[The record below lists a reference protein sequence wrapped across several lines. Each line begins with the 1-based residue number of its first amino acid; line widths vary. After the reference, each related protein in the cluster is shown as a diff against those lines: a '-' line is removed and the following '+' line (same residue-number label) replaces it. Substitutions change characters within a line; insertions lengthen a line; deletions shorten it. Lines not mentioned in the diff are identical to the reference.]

1 MGKGQGRGNGKTYP
15 KAKSTK
21 QDAPTVSATSL
32 FGLSPLT
39 TGVLPQMGAQM
50 GMMTPFGMPQMG
62 MAASQLNP
70 FSSTAMPTPTTTTE
84 QSALQMMLLQQQFA
98 GGAQGVDVTL
108 TPTEQFYIA
117 GAIREKQKREHEEA
131 ERQLREKATGLPLDY
146 LESVAKSRSPKKD
159 NSGKRKTKKKSRME
173 DESDEALT
181 SVEPTP
187 NPTPTKS
194 SKRRDRLA
202 DKLNEA
208 KKDAAKYK
216 ALVEKMEK
224 HLPDRHTASDDD
236 SPAKSTRSSDVGK
249 RLKALL
255 ALAKQEV
262 QEEMGEEFEEMKQ
275 FAEQLRAA
283 NTRRTKR
290 KTTLEN
296 ELAAAEDDSV
306 GTKTNSPAS
315 AVALTAATVRSN
327 FLKQKVAMPSKTQ
340 MGFNTPAKTADALLE
355 SLQGAMLRVREV
367 DPDQQFDKPVASQ
380 LAEMDAL
387 ITPLKAVFD
396 RAVQAQNG
404 KLGREPKVYETKF
417 RGLMDHFN
425 LKKQV
430 GAREGIESLLGRVTL
445 ACCVCE
451 VDLEEDALCNDL
463 LSGKQ

>member
-1 MGKGQGRGNGKTYP
+1 
-15 KAKSTK
+15 
-21 QDAPTVSATSL
+21 
-32 FGLSPLT
+32 
-39 TGVLPQMGAQM
+39 
-50 GMMTPFGMPQMG
+50 
-62 MAASQLNP
+62 
-70 FSSTAMPTPTTTTE
+70 
-84 QSALQMMLLQQQFA
+84 
-98 GGAQGVDVTL
+98 VDVTL
-108 TPTEQFYIA
+108 MPTEQFYIA
-117 GAIREKQKREHEEA
+117 GATCIRETQQREHEEA
-131 ERQLREKATGLPLDY
+131 ERQMRATATGLPLEY
-146 LESVAKSRSPKKD
+146 LESVAKSRSPTKKD
-159 NSGKRKTKKKSRME
+159 TSGKRKTKKKSRME

-181 SVEPTP
+181 SVEPIP
-187 NPTPTKS
+187 QPTPTKS

-249 RLKALL
+249 RLKAML

-262 QEEMGEEFEEMKQ
+262 AEEWGEEFEEMKQ
-275 FAEQLRAA
+275 VTAQLKAVNARRA
-283 NTRRTKR
+283 KR
-290 KTTLEN
+290 KKSLEN
-296 ELAAAEDDSV
+296 ELAAAAEEDSV
-306 GTKTNSPAS
+306 GTKVNSPAS

-327 FLKQKVAMPSKTQ
+327 FQKQKVEMPSKTQ

-380 LAEMDAL
+380 LTEMETL

-451 VDLEEDALCNDL
+451 VDLEEDALCHDL
-463 LSGKQ
+463 LNGKQ